1 MVDPRIK
8 PPCNI
13 MICGPSQSGKTTFLR
28 NLLKYKQDM
37 FVQPPKK
44 VVYCYGSQWQPIFN
58 VLEQEHD
65 VDFIQGIPEGDI
77 GQSFQLRD
85 KPGLII
91 LDDLMNDAKQSD
103 NVVDLFTKGTHNHDV
118 SCIFICQNPF
128 PGGKHGR
135 TISLNTHYV
144 VLFKNPRDSRGVRS
158 LMEQAFPAN
167 LNYAMD
173 SYAQAINDKP
183 FSYLFL
189 DLHQQTPDDYRL
201 RTNVLPFELP
211 HYCFVPTK

>member
-1 MVDPRIK
+1 
-8 PPCNI
+8 
-13 MICGPSQSGKTTFLR
+13 
-28 NLLKYKQDM
+28 M
-37 FVQPPKK
+37 FVKPPKK
-44 VVYCYGSQWQPIFN
+44 VVYCYGSQWQPNFN
-58 VLEQEHD
+58 VLEKEHD

-77 GQSFQLRD
+77 GQSFQLHD

-103 NVVDLFTKGTHNHDV
+103 NVVDLFTKGTHHHDI
-118 SCIFICQNPF
+118 SCIFIWQNPF

-167 LNYAMD
+167 LGYAMD

-201 RTNVLPFELP
+201 RTNILPFELP
-211 HYCFVPTK
+211 HYCFVPKK

>member
-1 MVDPRIK
+1 MLSTTQIEKRAHLDGMLSTIWLGVFPADRLPSRI
-8 PPCNI
+8 
-13 MICGPSQSGKTTFLR
+13 T
-28 NLLKYKQDM
+28 
-37 FVQPPKK
+37 
-44 VVYCYGSQWQPIFN
+44 
-58 VLEQEHD
+58 
-65 VDFIQGIPEGDI
+65 
-77 GQSFQLRD
+77 
-85 KPGLII
+85 
-91 LDDLMNDAKQSD
+91 
-103 NVVDLFTKGTHNHDV
+103 
-118 SCIFICQNPF
+118 QNPF

-167 LNYAMD
+167 LGYAMD

-183 FSYLFL
+183 FSYLLL

-211 HYCFVPTK
+211 HYCFLPTK